1 MSYFL
6 KKVVGTIGLSV
17 VWLFSVFF
25 VYDEISRA
33 IHWGMDEE
41 KGYIFAL
48 IFFLIISVVL
58 FFYIRSA
65 RCKKCGKFF
74 SYRKIDTSRVKSEDI
89 SVKVELNDYNTRH
102 EVKGTHEQYIAGTR
116 DTYRICY
123 RCKNCGNEFY
133 KKFSED
139 KQKI

>member
-6 KKVVGTIGLSV
+6 KKLGIAIVIGLIWLLFFVEFIVDLIGSV
-17 VWLFSVFF
+17 YNMNFSGMLSVFIP
-25 VYDEISRA
+25 V
-33 IHWGMDEE
+33 
-41 KGYIFAL
+41 
-48 IFFLIISVVL
+48 IIMTIIL
-58 FFYIRSA
+58 LLYLRTA
-65 RCKKCGKFF
+65 KCKQCGKYFT
-74 SYRKIDTSRVKSEDI
+74 YRKVDTSRVNSEDI

-123 RCKNCGNEFY
+123 RCKNCGKEFY
-133 KKFSED
+133 KKYSED